1 MSLTNAPSPLSARVR
16 SAPIV
21 ARPLP
26 PTRREPAPPARIAIA
41 LVCAAE
47 GVDVEGLL
55 ALHRSPAQVA
65 AARQLAMYLAHVVLG
80 LSQAEVA
87 RAFGRDRTTVAHACR
102 RIEDQR
108 DEAGFDRHVAALE
121 AGLRWAAER

>member
-1 MSLTNAPSPLSARVR
+1 MSHTDAPSPLPARGGDT
-16 SAPIV
+16 PIV
-21 ARPLP
+21 HRTLP
-26 PTRREPAPPARIAIA
+26 PERREPDVRARITIA
-41 LVCAAE
+41 LVCAAA
-47 GVDVEGLL
+47 GVEVVHLL

-87 RAFGRDRTTVAHACR
+87 RTFGRDRTTVAYACR

-108 DEAGFDRHVAALE
+108 DEAGFDQHVTALE
-121 AGLRWAAER
+121 TCLRWAAER